1 MLFNSFD
8 FILFFTCVLALQW
21 LLPHRPRNLFLLMA
35 SYFFYACWDWRFLV
49 LIAISTIVDYFCGAA
64 IERTTNISRQ
74 KRLVA
79 LSMVSNLGIL
89 GFFKYVNFFVDSA
102 HNLLAVVGVN
112 SASWRLE
119 IVLPVGISFYTFQ
132 TMSYTIDIYRGETR
146 PARSFTDFALFV
158 SFFPQLVAGPIER
171 AKNLLPQMTRK
182 PLVTGTMMRVGL
194 WLVLWGFFKKLV
206 IADNMAPIVDQAFD
220 NYQSLSGVEVIVA
233 LYAFAFQIY
242 ADFSGYTDIAR
253 GIASMMGYQ
262 LMLNFRLP
270 YFATNPPEFWRR
282 WHVSL
287 STWLRDYLYIP
298 LGGNR
303 KGPLRAYINL
313 ILTMALGGLWH
324 GAAWNYLIWGAYHG
338 GLLVL
343 HRLSLPLLHRL
354 MPGSMVLQRAWWLVR
369 LVSFFH
375 LICLGWLVFRA
386 QSVDQILTM
395 FGALWQWPVISEQAV
410 RWGWQVLLLCS
421 PLMLMQVLQ
430 GLSGDTNVV
439 LRLSGPVRALAYATI
454 IVMLL
459 GLGAVGGREFIY
471 FQF

>member
-49 LIAISTIVDYFCGAA
+49 LIAISTTVDYFCGAA
-64 IERTTNISRQ
+64 IERTTNISRR

-89 GFFKYVNFFVDSA
+89 GFFKYANFFVDSA
-102 HNLLAVVGVN
+102 HNLLAGVGVN

-119 IVLPVGISFYTFQ
+119 IVLPLGISFYTFQ

-313 ILTMALGGLWH
+313 ILTMVLGGLWH